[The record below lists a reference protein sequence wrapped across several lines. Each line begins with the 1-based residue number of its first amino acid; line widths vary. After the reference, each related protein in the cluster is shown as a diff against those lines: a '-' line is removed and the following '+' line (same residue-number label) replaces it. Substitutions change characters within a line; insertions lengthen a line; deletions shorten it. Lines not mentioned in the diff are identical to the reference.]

1 MTKTNDDN
9 RTGLQSTWTTGH
21 AAAATSVNQAGTDH
35 TIKSFFD
42 PNDVDHKVIFAP
54 TRTGMS
60 AGMILPQVL
69 NNADEPKR

>member
-9 RTGLQSTWTTGH
+9 DEGLQSVWTTGH
-21 AAAATSVNQAGTDH
+21 AAAATSANQAG
-35 TIKSFFD
+35 IEEAVKSFFD
-42 PNDVDHKVIFAP
+42 PNDVDHKAIFAP

-69 NNADEPKR
+69 DQVDGPKR